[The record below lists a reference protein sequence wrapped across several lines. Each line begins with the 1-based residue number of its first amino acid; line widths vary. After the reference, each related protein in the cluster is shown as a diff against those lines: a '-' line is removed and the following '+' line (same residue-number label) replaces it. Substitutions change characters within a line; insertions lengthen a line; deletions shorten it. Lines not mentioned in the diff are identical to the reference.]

1 MRSVAVFA
9 CALMLIGFGAVPG
22 HADKRVAL
30 VVGNGA
36 YAHAPR
42 LTNPHNDAE
51 DVSAALKRNGFETI
65 VGFDLDKA
73 GMDDAEIRFSR
84 AARDA
89 DVAFFYYSG
98 HAMQFAGINYLVPV
112 DAKLTDEADL
122 RRLVRTDDLVADL
135 QRAKEL
141 RILVLDSC
149 RDNPLAE
156 ELKRS
161 VGSTRSVAVERG
173 LARIDSP
180 EGMIVA
186 FATQAGRTASDGA
199 DRHSPYTEAFLR
211 HIDGQEEIGTMFRRV
226 SSEVYEAT
234 KHAQL
239 PELSLSL
246 IGEFYLHGKP
256 ATTAKPGPEGAAQ
269 AWAVAQTST
278 SAAVLQ
284 AFIKQYGNT
293 PFASK
298 ASARLAGLA
307 DLLGDWENVD
317 SATRGI
323 IRIQVADNG
332 GAMQVRAFG
341 ACTPTPCDWGA
352 VPATAYAPN
361 VGTQVSAGT
370 EYLLA
375 RFPTSFAE
383 KEMIIGPT
391 SAGGG
396 QLQAVVLTRFTDGSR
411 RSNYAST
418 NLFRK
423 K

>member
-1 MRSVAVFA
+1 MRLLAAFA
-9 CALMLIGFGAVPG
+9 CAVLLIGFGVESG
-22 HADKRVAL
+22 HAEKRVAL
-30 VVGNGA
+30 VIGNGA
-36 YAHAPR
+36 YANAPR

-51 DVSAALKRNGFETI
+51 DVGAALKRSGFETI

-73 GMDDAEIRFSR
+73 GMDDAEIRFAR

-98 HAMQFAGINYLVPV
+98 HAMQFAGINYLMPV

-122 RRLVRTDDLVADL
+122 RRLVRTDDLLADL
-135 QRAKEL
+135 QRAKDL
-141 RILVLDSC
+141 RVLVLDSC
-149 RDNPLAE
+149 RDNPLAD

-161 VGSTRSVAVERG
+161 IGSTRSAAVDRG

-186 FATQAGRTASDGA
+186 YATQAGRTAADGT

-211 HIDGQEEIGTMFRRV
+211 HIDAQEEVGTMFRRV
-226 SSEVYEAT
+226 SSDVYEAT

-246 IGEFYLHGKP
+246 IGEFYLHGQPP
-256 ATTAKPGPEGAAQ
+256 AAAKPVAEGAPQ

-278 SAAVLQ
+278 SATVLQ
-284 AFIKQYGNT
+284 SFIKQYGNT

-298 ASARLAGLA
+298 AQARLAGLA
-307 DLLGDWENVD
+307 DLFGDWENTD
-317 SATRGI
+317 PATRGI
-323 IRIQVADNG
+323 VRLQIADSDG
-332 GAMQVRAFG
+332 KMQVHAWG
-341 ACTPTPCDWGA
+341 ACTPSPCDWGA
-352 VPATAYAPN
+352 VPAVAYAPN
-361 VGTQVSAGT
+361 VGTQLSVGT

-375 RFPTSFAE
+375 RFPTSFSQRD
-383 KEMIIGPT
+383 MIIGPT
-391 SAGGG
+391 SKSGGP
-396 QLQAVVLTRFTDGSR
+396 LQAVVLTRFTDGSR

-418 NLFRK
+418 NLFK
-423 K
+423 KK